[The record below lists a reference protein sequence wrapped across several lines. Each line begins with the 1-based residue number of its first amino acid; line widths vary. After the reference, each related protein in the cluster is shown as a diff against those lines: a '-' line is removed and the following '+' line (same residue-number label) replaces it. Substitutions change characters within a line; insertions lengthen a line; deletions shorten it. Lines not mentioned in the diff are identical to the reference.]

1 MVCCLIVPVG
11 ANKPTGHVGRL
22 LLSQLMSDPKRGRGA
37 TKDIDEL
44 TDQFE
49 VLGTSTLAQEPPLV
63 WQDHFIVGI
72 WDGVAVAGANRGDG
86 SLYVRELEEWATG
99 TISALENS
107 AGLAY
112 TDKIPLVSGCGN
124 HVAAY
129 SETGHFSVWDRSAG
143 SGSLLYQDRVLWN
156 GKVVV
161 PNAIAV
167 GASVVVISFSPSEDR
182 SIILLFSIMSKR
194 FADNHV
200 VAPPGTLSIA
210 VDPLNPVAFWGTS
223 QWGLFSLNTAIP
235 QFATAILALDWLVA
249 TGYDLDD
256 RDTVGYGVMADAY
269 RSALV
274 KFCGA
279 THSPLRGPNVE
290 ADKIGEVLRGLITKL
305 EAVVIKPVDASCWC
319 HHISHVGT
327 GMSMVSETKLIV
339 VDLEA
344 SDRDNIVV
352 FPVPQGWPAPLSST
366 PFGTGVA
373 AVFGD
378 RSLRYLSPE
387 DTESVFLTENGPPE
401 NRVRAHEQRSVE
413 NKQQ

>member
-1 MVCCLIVPVG
+1 
-11 ANKPTGHVGRL
+11 
-22 LLSQLMSDPKRGRGA
+22 MSSPKRGRGF
-37 TKDIDEL
+37 TKDIDDL
-44 TDQFE
+44 TNEFE

-72 WDGVAVAGANRGDG
+72 CDGVAVAGADRGDG

-99 TISALENS
+99 TFTALEDS

-124 HVAAY
+124 HVVAY
-129 SETGHFSVWDRSAG
+129 SETGHFSVWDRPA
-143 SGSLLYQDRVLWN
+143 GSLLYQERVTWD
-156 GKVVV
+156 GKIVV

-167 GASVVVISFSPSEDR
+167 GAAVVVISFSPSEDR
-182 SIILLFSIMSKR
+182 SILLLFSIMSKR

-200 VAPPGTLSIA
+200 VAPPGTLSLA

-235 QFATAILALDWLVA
+235 EFATAILALDWLVA
-249 TGYDLDD
+249 TGYNLDD

-279 THSPLRGPNVE
+279 THSPSRGPNVE
-290 ADKIGEVLRGLITKL
+290 ANKIGEVLRGLITKL

-327 GMSMVSETKLIV
+327 GMSMVSDTKLIV

-344 SDRDNIVV
+344 SDRENIVV

-387 DTESVFLTENGPPE
+387 DTESVFLTEKKDTDETALRKTESAPTSNVLSRISSSKVVSHTFE
-401 NRVRAHEQRSVE
+401 RFVFVCTIR
-413 NKQQ
+413 